1 MFIVNI
7 SFLLAFTASLK
18 YSAGEHIACIKAV
31 IQNHTMEEAHWCLQ
45 WDVRTGQEKNV
56 VKLPIKHSVVLKLQT
71 WSSLMLRL

>member
-31 IQNHTMEEAHWCLQ
+31 IQNHTMEEAH
-45 WDVRTGQEKNV
+45 
-56 VKLPIKHSVVLKLQT
+56 
-71 WSSLMLRL
+71 